1 VPRAPLL
8 VEAPGWVIR
17 RQGRAPEAAA
27 VIDPNRN
34 RTARSTGGGT
44 ITAEGGRYAGPS
56 WTPAPACL
64 EWEWSVAGSSH
75 E

>member
-1 VPRAPLL
+1 
-8 VEAPGWVIR
+8 VIG

-34 RTARSTGGGT
+34 RNTRPTGGGPT
-44 ITAEGGRYAGPS
+44 TAEGGRYAGPS
-56 WTPAPACL
+56 WTPAPACP
-64 EWEWSVAGSSH
+64 EWEWSVAGNSR